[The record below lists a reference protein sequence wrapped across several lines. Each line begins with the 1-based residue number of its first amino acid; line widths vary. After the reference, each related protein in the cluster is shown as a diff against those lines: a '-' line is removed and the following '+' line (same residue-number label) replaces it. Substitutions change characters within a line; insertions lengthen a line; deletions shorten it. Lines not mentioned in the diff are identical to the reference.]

1 MRAWGISIALISLI
15 GFSQVAAA
23 REIVVST
30 FSGPSELVLS
40 AETCMREAYRR
51 LGHSLR
57 VIRFPGERSLIT
69 ANSGLVDGELFRVS
83 GIDNLYSNLS
93 RIPLPI
99 FTIEMVV
106 FTKEK
111 FFQVD
116 GWKSLKPYT
125 IGYRRGLKAI
135 EFNLSA
141 DYQAESATTYEQVFL
156 MLDTGRFDIAIG
168 SRTSGMQMIHRLKID
183 DISILEPPLDSTKIY
198 HYLHVKNKD
207 LIESLTR
214 VLEQMEKE
222 GLLKH

>member
-1 MRAWGISIALISLI
+1 MRIWGISIVLLYFL
-15 GFSQVAAA
+15 GFSQIAAA

-30 FSGPSELVLS
+30 FAGPSDLVLS

-51 LGHSLR
+51 LGHSLK

-69 ANSGLVDGELFRVS
+69 ANSGLVDGELFRVA
-83 GIDNLYSNLS
+83 GIDNIYSNLS

-135 EFNLSA
+135 EFNLSE
-141 DYQAESATTYEQVFL
+141 DYQTESATTYEQVFL
-156 MLDTGRFDIAIG
+156 MLDAGRFDVAIG
-168 SRTSGMQMIHRLKID
+168 SRTSGMQMMNRLKID
-183 DISILEPPLDSTKIY
+183 GISILETPLNSTKIY
-198 HYLHVKNKD
+198 HYLHAKNND
-207 LIESLTR
+207 LMGPLTR